1 MPMFPD
7 AWMGELLSKV
17 DMVSLVSSYVQLRP
31 KGGRLWGCC
40 PFHNEKTPS
49 FSVVPEKQFYYC
61 FGCHKGGGAVQFVM
75 ETERL
80 GFVDAVKWLAQRA
93 GMELPGEVDDEA
105 LRRERAVKERI
116 YSANQKA
123 ARYYYDMLM
132 SPRGEAARQYLKKR
146 GVDAR
151 SAKRFGLGYAPPG
164 WTNLTEHLTSMD
176 YTQSEL
182 IQAGLALKGKKD
194 GGCYDAFRDRVIFP
208 IIDVS
213 GRVLGFGARTMGD
226 DTPKYINTGD
236 TPVYNKRNHLYGMNL
251 LKGKNI
257 AELVMVEGYM
267 DVIRLVG
274 NGIENT
280 VAGLGTAL
288 TQNQARLMK
297 RFVST
302 VYLCYDGDSAG
313 QNAALRGL
321 DILAKEGLEVR
332 VIVIPDGLDPD
343 DYVKRKGREA
353 FLELEQKAIPRNGF
367 KLQTIASRYD
377 LEDANARE
385 AFAREA
391 CAFAGTLEPV
401 EKERYAPYIA
411 RRSGL
416 SLDTVKAQC
425 DLVHT
430 EETNSVTKYRNTNAR
445 ESGKNDGPDKL
456 EQLILACMLH
466 SKEGAIAIVSALTDA
481 GEDMPESIE
490 AFAGELLSA
499 YMESDTPEIA
509 LLLAGQAPETA
520 DVISSAQMLS
530 AGIQDA
536 GETAREC
543 VNNMR
548 RERLHSRLR
557 ELSRIR
563 PEDGDEEF
571 REALMEIKTL
581 QTRLKALEKTD
592 R

>member
-7 AWMGELLSKV
+7 AWMAELLSKA
-17 DMVSLVSSYVQLRP
+17 DIVSLVSSYVQLRP

-40 PFHNEKTPS
+40 PFHSEKTPS

-75 ETERL
+75 ETEKL

-105 LRRERAVKERI
+105 LKRERAIKERT
-116 YSANQKA
+116 YSANKQA

-132 SPRGEAARQYLKKR
+132 SPAGEKAREYLQRR

-151 SAKRFGLGYAPPG
+151 SIKRFGLGYAPAG
-164 WTNLTEHLTSMD
+164 WTNLTEYLGGKD
-176 YTQSEL
+176 YTQGEL
-182 IQAGLALKGKKD
+182 IRAGLALKGKKD
-194 GGCYDAFRDRVIFP
+194 GCYDAFRDRVIFP
-208 IIDVS
+208 IIDLN
-213 GRVLGFGARTMGD
+213 GRILGFGARTMGD

-251 LKGKNI
+251 LKGKNL

-274 NGIENT
+274 SGIENT

-288 TQNQARLMK
+288 TQNQARLIK

-302 VYLCYDGDSAG
+302 VYLCYDGDKAG

-343 DYVKRKGREA
+343 DYVRKNGKEA
-353 FLELEQKAIPRNGF
+353 FLELEQKAMPRNGF
-367 KLQTIASRYD
+367 KLETIAAGYD
-377 LEDANARE
+377 FDDANARE
-385 AFAREA
+385 AFAKEA
-391 CAFAGTLEPV
+391 CAFVGSLEPV
-401 EKERYAPYIA
+401 ERERYAPYIS
-411 RRSGL
+411 RKTGL
-416 SLDTVKAQC
+416 APETVKAQC
-425 DLVHT
+425 SLTKT
-430 EETNSVTKYRNTNAR
+430 EGTNSVTKYRNTNAR
-445 ESGKNDGPDKL
+445 ESGKNGAPDKL
-456 EQLILACMLH
+456 EQAILACMLH
-466 SKEGAIAIVSALTDA
+466 SKEGAAAIMDALADA
-481 GEDMPESIE
+481 GEDMPAEIE
-490 AFAGELLSA
+490 DFAGTLLSA
-499 YMESDTPEIA
+499 YMENDKPDIA
-509 LLLAGQAPETA
+509 VLLSGQAPETA
-520 DVISSAQMLS
+520 DMAASAVMLAAS
-530 AGIQDA
+530 VTDV
-536 GETAREC
+536 ETTAREC
-543 VNNMR
+543 VNNLR
-548 RERLHSRLR
+548 REKLHTRLR

-563 PEDGDEEF
+563 PEDGDEKF
-571 REALMEIKTL
+571 REALFEIKAL
-581 QTRLKALEKTD
+581 QTQMRDLKKIE